1 VKIVVCV
8 AGLPRDAVDEL
19 LRRSPALFTEDKA
32 NLPIAHPVKWPY
44 TYRHGMSDAYLEEL
58 ANRLEGPF
66 RLEDVAILLA
76 YVDYGGEATSL
87 FVRRF
92 FPFALTAPIRP
103 FYPTSAPPHERRHNL
118 LLCVDDIKA
127 VVAGLRVRARAV
139 RNFLSGVENLTPLLL
154 PLRNFRS
161 NVLKPQIEKLFY
173 GLGTVENLRA
183 ELDKAKQAILAR
195 HPLQRLQ
202 GRGEH
207 KSFFQDDRDLRFKSP
222 GRNRHGM
229 ARLVD
234 RGHGHEPRCLINS
247 RVRLGGPFDAL
258 FHYDCDYEHGGVN
271 PSYPNC
277 HGAGT
282 APAVSTHVNIAP
294 SDAIR

>member
-1 VKIVVCV
+1 MKIMVCV
-8 AGLPRDAVDEL
+8 AGLPVEVVDEL
-19 LRRSPALFTEDKA
+19 RRRSPASFTEDKA
-32 NLPIAHPVKWPY
+32 NPPIVRPVKLPY
-44 TYRHGMSDAYLEEL
+44 TYRHGMSDAYLGEL

-66 RLEDVAILLA
+66 RQEHVAILLA
-76 YVDYGGEATSL
+76 YVDYGDEANSL

-103 FYPTSAPPHERRHNL
+103 FYPNSAPPHERRHNFL
-118 LLCVDDIKA
+118 RYVDDIEA

-139 RNFLSGVENLTPLLL
+139 RNFLSGVENHTPLLL
-154 PLRNFRS
+154 PLRNFQS
-161 NVLKPQIEKLFY
+161 NVLKPQIERLFY
-173 GLGTVENLRA
+173 DRGTVENLRA
-183 ELDKAKQAILAR
+183 ELDKAKKAILDS

-234 RGHGHEPRCLINS
+234 REHGHEPCCLINS

-258 FHYDCDYEHGGVN
+258 FHYDCDYERGGVD

-277 HGAGT
+277 HGADAG
-282 APAVSTHVNIAP
+282 PAHTTYVNIAP